1 MVRSREESCSCS
13 FIAFAVEFLR
23 PCEEIPGLFLI
34 LMAANVV
41 EGESVLV
48 KEFVGDCDEFK
59 AKVHVTFYSDG
70 GVKIW
75 V

>member
-1 MVRSREESCSCS
+1 MVSSGEESCSCS

-41 EGESVLV
+41 EGDNVVV
-48 KEFVGDCDEFK
+48 KEFVGNGEDFK
-59 AKVHVTFYSDG
+59 AKVHITFYSDG
-70 GVKIW
+70 GVKIG

>member
-1 MVRSREESCSCS
+1 MVSSGEEGCSCA

-23 PCEEIPGLFLI
+23 PGEEIPGLFLI

-41 EGESVLV
+41 EGESLLV
-48 KEFVGDCDEFK
+48 KEVVGDGDEFE
-59 AKVHVTFYSDG
+59 AKVRVTFYSDG